1 MSETP
6 APAAPDASTIVAQS
20 LGTVGY
26 AMFALCQF
34 GPVEAVE
41 SFTEVMRRGGVF
53 QPTSVTIGGDD
64 LADTYAT
71 DDDDATP
78 TFGESTVDENLGAV
92 TPVAV
97 PDETPAPFVPPV
109 VPQGHVAASSAL
121 LALGPDG
128 RPLGSDPATPAADP
142 AAQAAPVA
150 VPAGPTPALPDY
162 HNNSGQSLAM
172 LQDINFIEE

>member
-26 AMFALCQF
+26 AMFSLCQF

-41 SFTEVMRRGGVF
+41 SFTEVMRRGGTF
-53 QPTSVTIGGDD
+53 QPTSVTIGGEDGV
-64 LADTYAT
+64 ADS
-71 DDDDATP
+71 DDDAAP

-97 PDETPAPFVPPV
+97 PDETADAPFVPPV

-121 LALGPDG
+121 MALGPDG
-128 RPLGSDPATPAADP
+128 RPLGGDPAAPSADP
-142 AAQAAPVA
+142 AAQAAPA
-150 VPAGPTPALPDY
+150 AAPAGPAPALPDY

>member
-26 AMFALCQF
+26 AMFSMCQF
-34 GPVEAVE
+34 GPMENVE
-41 SFTEVMRRGGVF
+41 SFTDVMRRGGTF
-53 QPTSVTIGGDD
+53 QPTNVGVIDEGIDAEADD
-64 LADTYAT
+64 FA
-71 DDDDATP
+71 P

-92 TPVAV
+92 TPVTV
-97 PDETPAPFVPPV
+97 PEDVAAFVPPV
-109 VPQGHVAASSAL
+109 LPQGHVAASSAL

-128 RPLGSDPATPAADP
+128 RPLGSDPAAPSADP
-142 AAQAAPVA
+142 AVQSAPA
-150 VPAGPTPALPDY
+150 AGPAPALPDY
-162 HNNSGQSLAM
+162 HNASGQSLAM